1 MNFYFALSQ
10 GYEHKLYVRYLI
22 YFVIA
27 LQIRLGNSTNNKTGR
42 VEIFHPFIGWG
53 TVCNNG
59 WDDTDSGVVCR
70 QLGFSGAN
78 ATSKAYYE
86 GGTGLILLDEVHWQG
101 IIHMGLQSPWISY
114 TPMSSFSRRRDQ
126 LLLIFQ
132 LYKDKNW
139 PAKFKLVNFRVF
151 V

>member
-86 GGTGLILLDEVHWQG
+86 GGTGLILLDEVKCTGKESFIWDCSHLG
-101 IIHMGLQSPWISY
+101 FHIHQCRHSQDVVINCY
-114 TPMSSFSRRRDQ
+114 
-126 LLLIFQ
+126 
-132 LYKDKNW
+132 
-139 PAKFKLVNFRVF
+139 
-151 V
+151 